1 MRLTLTTLML
11 MLMLGAGHNAR
22 AEGRADFDAVAELP
36 AARVICLG
44 EALLPDMLRFAFQ
57 PEPEGDGRPAVV
69 RVADIRRGAR
79 AKTAQARPAPR
90 QPGLPLLRL
99 PCIRG

>member
-11 MLMLGAGHNAR
+11 MTMLGAGHNAR
-22 AEGRADFDAVAELP
+22 AEDRTDFDAVAELP

-44 EALLPDMLRFAFQ
+44 EAALPEMLRFAFQ
-57 PEPEGDGRPAVV
+57 PEPEGDGRPEIV
-69 RVADIRRGAR
+69 RVADTRRGSRPPA
-79 AKTAQARPAPR
+79 AQARPALR